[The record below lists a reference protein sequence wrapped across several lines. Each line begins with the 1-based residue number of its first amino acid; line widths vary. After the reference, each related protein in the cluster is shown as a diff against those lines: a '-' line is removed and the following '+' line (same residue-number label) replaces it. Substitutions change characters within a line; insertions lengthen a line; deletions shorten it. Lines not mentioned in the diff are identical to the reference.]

1 MKEYFWYCNKDKSI
15 FLIRLWMQLSISY
28 WWSVVVSA
36 KGLLKECQFCFA
48 PFWRDETILRRP
60 TSVFWNLDVP
70 NYHPS
75 FRTSFSGV
83 LKLINQR
90 SKSADQKR
98 ERNKIKLFHHVC
110 FDLYFPSLDLKTLI
124 FIKLKR
130 NHGHHM
136 NQPRLTTVNHV
147 VKLKKIDFWFFDYI
161 LLQLK
166 LFFHIKLNLSLCEPF
181 YNQLR
186 FT

>member
-1 MKEYFWYCNKDKSI
+1 M
-15 FLIRLWMQLSISY
+15 
-28 WWSVVVSA
+28 VVVSA

-147 VKLKKIDFWFFDYI
+147 VKLKKNRFLIFWLYFIAAQIIFSYKTQFEP
-161 LLQLK
+161 LWAVLQSAAV
-166 LFFHIKLNLSLCEPF
+166 HVRI
-181 YNQLR
+181 
-186 FT
+186 